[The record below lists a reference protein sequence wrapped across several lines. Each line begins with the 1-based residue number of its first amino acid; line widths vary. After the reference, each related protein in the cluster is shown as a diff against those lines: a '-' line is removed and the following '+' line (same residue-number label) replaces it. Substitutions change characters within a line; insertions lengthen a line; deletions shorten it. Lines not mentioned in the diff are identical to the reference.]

1 MNRIIKYFG
10 KRGELEK
17 RLYSVTQNP
26 EKYLIVSSH
35 LDNLVEF
42 VDVSDEEFFTFCDA
56 LGDEVYT
63 EGNEKLEKVLVEFL
77 LENGLTLSVAESCTG
92 GMISSKIVDV
102 PGASRVFY
110 EGVVTYSNGAKIERL
125 SVPEETLRTYG
136 AVSEETAKD
145 MAYGLLNENVDIAV
159 STTGIAG
166 PDGGTDEKPVGLV
179 YIGIAYKNAD
189 VLAYKCNFSGKRNE
203 IRSSATNAALYLC
216 YNYLQKNL

>member
-63 EGNEKLEKVLVEFL
+63 EGNEKLEKVLVDFL
-77 LENGLTLSVAESCTG
+77 LGNGLTLSVAESCTG

-110 EGVVTYSNGAKIERL
+110 EGVYLRRGGRRNRERHG
-125 SVPEETLRTYG
+125 VR
-136 AVSEETAKD
+136 
-145 MAYGLLNENVDIAV
+145 
-159 STTGIAG
+159 
-166 PDGGTDEKPVGLV
+166 
-179 YIGIAYKNAD
+179 
-189 VLAYKCNFSGKRNE
+189 LA
-203 IRSSATNAALYLC
+203 
-216 YNYLQKNL
+216 